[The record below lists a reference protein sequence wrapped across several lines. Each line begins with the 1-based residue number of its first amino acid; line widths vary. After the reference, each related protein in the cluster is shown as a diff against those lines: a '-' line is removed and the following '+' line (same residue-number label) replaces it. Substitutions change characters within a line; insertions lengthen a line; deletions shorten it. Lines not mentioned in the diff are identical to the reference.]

1 VTVLLCG
8 YFSCHSQRFSVN
20 ISLDLH
26 GYFPGHSLRFSGSI
40 WSSGAY
46 LSTELTSLKVFHYLV
61 LLCICLALCG
71 LLALFFFV
79 IFMFLQVYSNF
90 FVIISGKSSCPIFVS
105 LHIIFVMYELNPD
118 CYLSMVVKL
127 ELFATTSS
135 DVHTRCVMLLSHLI
149 PWATFP
155 THELRFFLIYYC
167 HIHAYG

>member
-1 VTVLLCG
+1 MVLRRIPVYGTDLSEG
-8 YFSCHSQRFSVN
+8 FSLSSVVV
-20 ISLDLH
+20 
-26 GYFPGHSLRFSGSI
+26 
-40 WSSGAY
+40 Y
-46 LSTELTSLKVFHYLV
+46 LPRTLWFACSFL
-61 LLCICLALCG
+61 
-71 LLALFFFV
+71 FV